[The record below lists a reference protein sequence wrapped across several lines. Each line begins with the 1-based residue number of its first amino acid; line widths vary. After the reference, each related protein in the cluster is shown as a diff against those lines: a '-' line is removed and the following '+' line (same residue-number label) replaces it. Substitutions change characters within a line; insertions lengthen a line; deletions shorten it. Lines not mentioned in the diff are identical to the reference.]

1 MPSIGLA
8 LHAGRQ
14 MWESERKEKETN
26 DRFLAERKLFDAQ
39 LKEQEAA
46 AEYLNQANEQARSA
60 KKSILNNR
68 ERILIGDPTG
78 TANVLRDTV
87 YRDFDGKVTVDPT
100 TKEVI
105 IIDKDGK
112 EVGRQQPLMGMDGV
126 AKLMQLGN
134 TIDQTYAA
142 NVAAQQTAQ
151 QRAYEMIKMRE
162 EKGFDYK
169 KAVDVAGIGANAQ
182 LGAASMGANATL
194 GAAGIKAGAD
204 RYKAELEADTRL
216 RAAQMENIEKLDR
229 SKWAQAV
236 SVATGKAP
244 TIDSATNN
252 LILPQMT
259 PEQEVAALNTYTGM
273 TSIQGRLGPRT
284 TIPYVFN
291 EQVVY
296 GNSPTAQNTQGMF
309 DQAMGMPASVPALT
323 FNTGLSGVQGN
334 PHNNFGFNFGGQQL
348 GAVQLSADQQAQTA
362 AAAEAARQARVLEQA
377 RAYGFIR

>member
-1 MPSIGLA
+1 MASIGLGIIQGGMMA
-8 LHAGRQ
+8 NQLMSQDEDLYRHKAG
-14 MWESERKEKETN
+14 
-26 DRFLAERKLFDAQ
+26 RKLFDAQ

-46 AEYLNQANEQARSA
+46 VEYLNQANEQARAA

-78 TANVLRDTV
+78 TANVLRDTI
-87 YRDFDGKVTVDPT
+87 YRNFDGKVTVDPD
-100 TKEVI
+100 TKEVVL
-105 IIDKDGK
+105 IDKDGK

-151 QRAYEMIKMRE
+151 QRAYEMTKMRE

-284 TIPYVFN
+284 TIPYAFN

-296 GNSPTAQNTQGMF
+296 GNSPTAQNTQAMF
-309 DQAMGMPASVPALT
+309 DQALGMYAGVPALT
-323 FNTGLSGVQGN
+323 FNTGLSGILGN
-334 PHNNFGFNFGGQQL
+334 PYNNYGFNFGGQQL
-348 GAVQLSADQQAQTA
+348 GAVQQSLDQQAQDV
-362 AAAEAARQARVLEQA
+362 AAAEAARQARALEQA